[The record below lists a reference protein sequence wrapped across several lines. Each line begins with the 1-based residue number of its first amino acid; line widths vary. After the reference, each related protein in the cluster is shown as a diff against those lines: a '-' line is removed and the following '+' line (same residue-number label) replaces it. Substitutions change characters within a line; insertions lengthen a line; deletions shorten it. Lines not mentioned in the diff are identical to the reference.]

1 MAELLGTDKIVC
13 TFSLHKFPDKCRTTY
28 GDLKSSVDGKGRE
41 QFVPVPKHLIGSV
54 IGKKGS
60 TIKQIKIQSGARIT
74 TQDRAD
80 AGQDVGFMVYGTQEQ
95 INCAVKLINEKLVRV
110 YVHL

>member
-1 MAELLGTDKIVC
+1 MAEILVAEGIVC
-13 TFSLHKFPDKCRTTY
+13 FFFPLHKFPDKCRTTY
-28 GDLKSSVDGKGRE
+28 GYDDLKSKVDEEVRE

-60 TIKQIKIQSGARIT
+60 TIKPIKMQSGARIT
-74 TQDRAD
+74 TQDQAD
-80 AGQDVGFMVYGTQEQ
+80 AGQHVGFMVCGTQKQ

-110 YVHL
+110 

>member
-1 MAELLGTDKIVC
+1 MNNLCLNLAEILVTDVIIW
-13 TFSLHKFPDKCRTTY
+13 FFFPPQIPGYD
-28 GDLKSSVDGKGRE
+28 DLKSNVDEEVRE

-60 TIKQIKIQSGARIT
+60 TIKPIKMQSGARIT
-74 TQDRAD
+74 TQDQAD
-80 AGQDVGFMVYGTQEQ
+80 AGQHVGFMVCGTQEQ

-110 YVHL
+110 